1 MYLFWVKD
9 YKLALENWQ
18 KNSVTRKYLC
28 NTFLMWVKVTKGQ
41 ERAREKKGV
50 DKKQNKNLCKCLIY
64 VSPSPP
70 ASLRENYF
78 FLCVNS

>member
-1 MYLFWVKD
+1 
-9 YKLALENWQ
+9 
-18 KNSVTRKYLC
+18 
-28 NTFLMWVKVTKGQ
+28 MWVKVTKGQ